1 LVCCI
6 IGTGTQIKTSNP
18 QLPSFP
24 PFISPQKILF
34 LLIEPSNQGKTRS
47 MNLKN
52 RISFKPIWYYVVAI
66 ALLASCIPQKE
77 LMYLQD
83 KVEKDKNYVNPY
95 DTTQQ
100 ITGLY
105 YLKPNDYIRIEVNS
119 LDPKVS
125 EFFNLSSTNS
135 ASGMLQNNIAF
146 VSYLIDDQMNID
158 FPYAGK
164 INLRGCNIP
173 LAKQRIEQAL
183 KPYLTDMSLKVN
195 LAYST
200 FTILGEVRSPGVKNM
215 SKEQITIFEALA
227 LSGDLT
233 IYAKRKKVK
242 LMRQTAKGPQI
253 YVFDV
258 TDKNIINSEYYYIY
272 PNDFIYIKPM
282 KAKIF
287 GIGESFTFGIITT
300 AVATYLTISALAK

>member
-1 LVCCI
+1 
-6 IGTGTQIKTSNP
+6 
-18 QLPSFP
+18 
-24 PFISPQKILF
+24 
-34 LLIEPSNQGKTRS
+34 
-47 MNLKN
+47 MNLKQ
-52 RISFKPIWYYVVAI
+52 RISLKPIWCYAI
-66 ALLASCIPQKE
+66 VIAALSSCIPQKE

-83 KVEKDKNYVNPY
+83 KAEKDKKYVDPY
-95 DTTQQ
+95 DSAKQV
-100 ITGLY
+100 TGLY
-105 YLKPNDYIRIEVNS
+105 FLKPNDYLRVDVNS

-125 EFFNLSSTNS
+125 EFFNKTNS
-135 ASGMLQNNIAF
+135 SSGGNSGVLNNNIAF
-146 VSYLIDDQMNID
+146 SSYLIDDQMNIE

-164 INLRGCNIP
+164 INLAGCNIP
-173 LAKQRIEQAL
+173 MAKERIETAL
-183 KPYLTDMSLKVN
+183 KPYLNEMSINVN
-195 LAYST
+195 LAYSV

-300 AVATYLTISALAK
+300 AVATYLTVSALTK